1 MKIADFDKN
10 TDPSL
15 TIIFI
20 SSLIM
25 KSLDENEII
34 PYFDLKDYVVSNT
47 SEKADYVIPYALSF
61 LYTINKIEYIVE
73 IDSFRIVRL
82 WN

>member
-34 PYFDLKDYVVSNT
+34 PYSDLKDYVVSNT

-73 IDSFRIVRL
+73 LDSFRMVRL
-82 WN
+82 

>member
-34 PYFDLKDYVVSNT
+34 PYSDLKDYVVSNT

-73 IDSFRIVRL
+73 LDSFRMVRL

>member
-25 KSLDENEII
+25 KALNENEVI
-34 PYFDLKDYVVSNT
+34 PYFDLKDYVIRNV

-61 LYTINKIEYIVE
+61 LYTINKIEYIAE
-73 IDSFRIVRL
+73 LDSFRMVKL
-82 WN
+82 

>member
-34 PYFDLKDYVVSNT
+34 PYSDLKEYVVSNT

-73 IDSFRIVRL
+73 LDSFRMVRL
-82 WN
+82 

>member
-73 IDSFRIVRL
+73 LDSFRMVRL

>member
-73 IDSFRIVRL
+73 LDSFRMVRL
-82 WN
+82 

>member
-61 LYTINKIEYIVE
+61 LYTINKIEYIAE
-73 IDSFRIVRL
+73 LDSFRMVKL
-82 WN
+82 

>member
-10 TDPSL
+10 TDTSL

-25 KSLDENEII
+25 KALNENEVI
-34 PYFDLKDYVVSNT
+34 PYFDLRDYVIRNV

-61 LYTINKIEYIVE
+61 LYTINKIEYIAE
-73 IDSFRIVRL
+73 LDSFRMIRL
-82 WN
+82 